1 MVWIVTR
8 LLCTIKTTGKI
19 MRKESRVKNARSPIG
34 KSALLVAS
42 VFIFSISI
50 SIDAQQLPEDLPKE
64 LPETFGVYLNAM
76 EGLIK
81 WEDMKLSG
89 SSLEDWTP
97 EKVENVSGQDFS
109 ITSYFALLAKIP
121 ENSRLYRL
129 RTGYFKP
136 SLALGEEIKLSIMPV
151 TGIPE
156 LAGNM
161 VQIVPDRILTKG
173 NYIFVEGKI
182 GEVDR
187 CWIFTVDGGEEMWEI
202 FDFWE
207 WCSSCLSFW
216 K

>member
-1 MVWIVTR
+1 MRCSLVP
-8 LLCTIKTTGKI
+8 LGKI
-19 MRKESRVKNARSPIG
+19 IRKEIRVKNMRSSIG

-50 SIDAQQLPEDLPKE
+50 SIDAQQSPEDLPEE
-64 LPETFGVYLNAM
+64 LPETFGVYLSAM

-81 WEDMKLSG
+81 WQDMRLVG
-89 SSLEDWTP
+89 SSLRDWTP

-109 ITSYFALLAKIP
+109 IISYFELLTKIP

-129 RTGYFKP
+129 QTGYFKP
-136 SLALGEEIKLSIMPV
+136 SLALGEEIRLSIIPV

-173 NYIFVEGKI
+173 NYLFMEGKI

-187 CWIFTVDGGEEMWEI
+187 CWIFTVDGGEEMWQK

-207 WCSSCLSFW
+207 WCSSCLSFR

>member
-1 MVWIVTR
+1 
-8 LLCTIKTTGKI
+8 
-19 MRKESRVKNARSPIG
+19 MRSSIG
-34 KSALLVAS
+34 RSALLVAS

-50 SIDAQQLPEDLPKE
+50 SIDAQQSPEDLPAE
-64 LPETFGVYLNAM
+64 LPETFGVYLSAM

-81 WEDMKLSG
+81 WEDMKLVG
-89 SSLEDWTP
+89 SSLKGWTP

-109 ITSYFALLAKIP
+109 IISYFALLAKIP

-129 RTGYFKP
+129 QTGYFKP
-136 SLALGEEIKLSIMPV
+136 SLTRGEEIPLSIIPV

-173 NYIFVEGKI
+173 NYLFVEGKI

-187 CWIFTVDGGEEMWEI
+187 CWIFTVDGGEEMWKK

-207 WCSSCLSFW
+207 WCSSCLSFR

>member
-1 MVWIVTR
+1 MSWVVA
-8 LLCTIKTTGKI
+8 LLLGTIKTAGKI
-19 MRKESRVKNARSPIG
+19 IQKENRVKNMRSSIG

-50 SIDAQQLPEDLPKE
+50 SIDAQQSPEDLPEE
-64 LPETFGVYLNAM
+64 LPETFGVYLSAM
-76 EGLIK
+76 EGLIQ

-89 SSLEDWTP
+89 NSVRDWTP
-97 EKVENVSGQDFS
+97 EKVENVSGQGFS
-109 ITSYFALLAKIP
+109 VISYFELLAKIP

-129 RTGYFKP
+129 QTGYFKP
-136 SLALGEEIKLSIMPV
+136 SLTRGEEIPLSIIPV

-173 NYIFVEGKI
+173 NYLFMEGEI
-182 GEVDR
+182 GKVDC
-187 CWIFTVDGGEEMWEI
+187 CWIFTVDGGEAMWET

-207 WCSSCLSFW
+207 WCSSCLSFR